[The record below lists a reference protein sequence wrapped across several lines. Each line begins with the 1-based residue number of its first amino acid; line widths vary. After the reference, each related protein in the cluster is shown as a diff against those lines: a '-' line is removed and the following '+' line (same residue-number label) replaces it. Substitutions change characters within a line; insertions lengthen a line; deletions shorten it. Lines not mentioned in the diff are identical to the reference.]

1 MRLDASIIRFF
12 KRTIKEEIPE
22 ARVYLFG
29 SRTND
34 DALGGDVDLLVLT
47 HNIVDK
53 RIFRTIRI
61 EFYKEFGWQKVDLIN
76 FTYDDHPIFRQLIDL
91 NAVEL

>member
-1 MRLDASIIRFF
+1 MRLDAAIIRFF
-12 KRTIKEEIPE
+12 KQTIKEKIPE

-34 DALGGDVDLLVLT
+34 DAVGGDIDLLVLT
-47 HNIVDK
+47 PDIVDK
-53 RIFRTIRI
+53 RIFRNIRI
-61 EFYKEFGWQKVDLIN
+61 EFYKKFGWQKVDLIN
-76 FTYDDHPIFRQLIDL
+76 FTYNDKPVFRQLIDL

>member
-12 KRTIKEEIPE
+12 KQTIKEEIPG

-34 DALGGDVDLLVLT
+34 DAVGGDIDLLVLT
-47 HNIVDK
+47 HSIVDK
-53 RIFRTIRI
+53 RIFRTILI

-76 FTYDDHPIFRQLIDL
+76 FTYDDQPVFRQLIDL
-91 NAVEL
+91 TAVEL